1 MLSTIRNNKMK
12 LLSHI
17 LFLIV
22 LTSCNAQK
30 PISFDF
36 SKVNTIEVYQGYP
49 GTKIKM
55 KDGFEKE
62 FIFDLNESKN
72 VGPTKYIKTHR
83 ILIHHTNGKIDT
95 LLTNGTIHQFNG
107 WSKSQIDLLEKYS
120 KVENTNL
127 SDTIN
132 GQLQIAERL
141 KVLMESKKYDDAILL
156 FSKTQQENIKKIKED
171 KEIFNYWCLAWTFDD
186 AKYQRYVTKIKEG
199 KAYFIFED
207 NEWKINEK

>member
-1 MLSTIRNNKMK
+1 MK

-17 LFLIV
+17 LILLV

-30 PISFDF
+30 PISIDF
-36 SKVNTIEVYQGYP
+36 SKVDKIEVYQGYP

-55 KDGFEKE
+55 KDDFEKE

-72 VGPTKYIKTHR
+72 VGPTKYMKTHR
-83 ILIHHTNGKIDT
+83 VLIHHKNGEIDT
-95 LLTNGTIHQFNG
+95 LLTNGKIHQFNG
-107 WSKSQIDLLEKYS
+107 WSKSKIDLLDKYS
-120 KVENTNL
+120 EGENTNL
-127 SDTIN
+127 SDTVN
-132 GQLQIAERL
+132 GQLRVAEGL
-141 KVLMESKKYDDAILL
+141 KVLMASKKYDDAIQL
-156 FSKTQQENIKKIKED
+156 FSKEQQENIKKIKED

-199 KAYFIFED
+199 KAHFIFED